1 MIPQLL
7 SKVSLQ
13 IHSSLHVWFK
23 RKEEKYVGSVPPPRL
38 RASVADIT
46 HQQAGPHPAKS
57 TQGRRMVLAQCIGQA
72 VPNRLA
78 QGINATH
85 IGVS

>member
-1 MIPQLL
+1 M
-7 SKVSLQ
+7 
-13 IHSSLHVWFK
+13 
-23 RKEEKYVGSVPPPRL
+23 GSVPPPRL

-72 VPNRLA
+72 VPIRLA
-78 QGINATH
+78 QGIKATH
-85 IGVS
+85 IGVSYVAEQLLLCDLLKVSP